1 MAGPAFGKGSRPGR
15 HYRELFMVLSRNL
28 LAVLVLILVAAL
40 AVTGFSLYQEK
51 KQPDGVEISVGKNGL
66 SIKEK

>member
-1 MAGPAFGKGSRPGR
+1 MA
-15 HYRELFMVLSRNL
+15 LSRNL

-40 AVTGFSLYQEK
+40 AVTGYSLYQEK
-51 KQPDGVEISVGKNGL
+51 KQPDGIEISVGKSGL

>member
-1 MAGPAFGKGSRPGR
+1 MTGPAFGMGSRPGR
-15 HYRELFMVLSRNL
+15 HYREFFMVLSRNL
-28 LAVLVLILVAAL
+28 LAVLVLVLVAAL
-40 AVTGFSLYQEK
+40 AVTGYSLYQEK